1 MTTGVEIDRPGSQ
14 SFPGRIGYRSTVA
27 LGFLMA
33 VILLVG
39 GVSLYLASKITQN
52 TDKIKTISGK
62 IEHTDHMHFFM
73 DHLVAEINRAIIL
86 GNIEEKDRIGSA
98 IRELQDHIRH
108 YNALDVKAPSLD
120 SQDEHSMVSAI
131 EGDLALLIR
140 LVEKVEEA
148 IAQGTEPSRGDLIR
162 IRRFDDDELPSK
174 FFELNNYHQ
183 SAIAEEFQTSRRR
196 MRLITQIYF
205 AFVAL
210 GLFGLMGWS
219 WLVAKTIVSP
229 IRHLASATLEVAQ
242 GDLARRVPVTSTD
255 EIGQLSHSFNI
266 MAEKLRDHQDK
277 LEEVTALRE
286 RERIAQDLHDSLAQD
301 LALIHLQIVEAGREL
316 SAGSTSPVKEILHET
331 QKVAG
336 NAYDN
341 VRQLIFGLRTM
352 VSKRLG
358 LIPTL
363 TEYLHDFSEQKG
375 IAVDLK
381 IDPVGFPE
389 FPAQTEVQLIRI
401 VHEALMNV
409 FKHSRAA
416 RSEVRFE
423 LDGNC
428 CKVTIEDDGQGFHLE
443 NDNGQGFHFGLTT
456 MKERA
461 AAVGGELKIDTAPG
475 KGTRVI
481 VYLPIQEAAYG
492 TYSDSSR

>member
-14 SFPGRIGYRSTVA
+14 SFPGKIGYRFSVA

-39 GVSLYLASKITQN
+39 GVSLYLASKITQC
-52 TDKIKTISGK
+52 TDKIKTIAEE
-62 IEHTDHMHFFM
+62 IEHADHMHFFM
-73 DHLVAEINRAIIL
+73 DRLVAEINRAIKL
-86 GNIEEKDRIGSA
+86 GNIGKKDRIGSA

-108 YNALDVKAPSLD
+108 YNVLDAKTASLD
-120 SQDEHSMVSAI
+120 AQHHHSAVSAI
-131 EGDLALLIR
+131 EGELALLIR

-162 IRRFDDDELPSK
+162 IRSFNNGELPSK
-174 FFELNNYHQ
+174 FFGLNNYHQ
-183 SAIAEEFQTSRRR
+183 SAIAEEFQESRRW

-219 WLVAKTIVSP
+219 WLVTKTIVSP
-229 IRHLASATLEVAQ
+229 IRRLASATLEVAQ
-242 GDLARRVPVTSTD
+242 GDLARRVPVTSKD

-277 LEEVTALRE
+277 LEGIAALRE
-286 RERIAQDLHDSLAQD
+286 REGIAQELHDSLAQD
-301 LALIHLQIVEAGREL
+301 LALIHLKIVEAERKL
-316 SAGSTSPVKEILHET
+316 STGSTSRVKEMLHEM

-336 NAYDN
+336 NAYDD
-341 VRQLIFGLRTM
+341 VRQVIFGLRTM

-363 TEYLHDFSEQKG
+363 TEYLHDFSAEKG

-381 IDPVGFPE
+381 IDPVGVPE
-389 FPAQTEVQLIRI
+389 FSAQTEVQLIRI

-423 LDGNC
+423 LDGNW
-428 CKVTIEDDGQGFHLE
+428 CKVIIEDDGQGFHLE
-443 NDNGQGFHFGLTT
+443 NDNRKGFHFGLTT